1 MIVWDR
7 CTRLGGARGPPGIE
21 GVTGA
26 TLTGRGVGSTLG
38 GLFVSKVL
46 TGDDG
51 VLRLC
56 SFFRLVLRPSAEK
69 NPPGDFVEE
78 EDEEDVTMIVDAL
91 EGPLRGAAAN
101 AG

>member
-1 MIVWDR
+1 MVWDR
-7 CTRLGGARGPPGIE
+7 CTRLEGARGPPGIE
-21 GVTGA
+21 GVTG
-26 TLTGRGVGSTLG
+26 TMLGGRGFGSTLG
-38 GLFVSKVL
+38 GLLVRKFL

-51 VLRLC
+51 ALRPC

-78 EDEEDVTMIVDAL
+78 EDEEELAIIVDAR